1 VHSLKSFETH
11 DSLTTFLNG
20 SFEPFFAKEPIM
32 PARFQANT
40 LPLLIGSLPLQ
51 DHGEALE
58 LVFDHTPEIPLW
70 VQLPAFPQER
80 MIPQFMPGLPGL
92 TLENDKVFINTGAE
106 NFDDQLLEFYEEYM
120 AVADGQKDL
129 EHTRFVLTAETAKGF
144 TEFMERSKSLSSP
157 PVAVK
162 GQITGPITFSTGV
175 HDQNKNAIFYNEQ
188 IRDAAVKLIALKA
201 KWQARQLAS
210 LGCPVIIFFDEPA
223 LAGYGTSEFIS
234 ISHAEITLCFAEVME
249 AVQSEGA
256 LAGVHVCANT
266 DWSLVLESPAEIVSF
281 DAYSYFDRF
290 ILYPDL
296 IKKFIESGKILAWGI
311 VPTGNAE
318 DIEKETT
325 DSLVALWDEKARAIE
340 ALGIDRSRILAQSL
354 ITPSCGAGSLSL
366 DLAKKVLKITR
377 EVSEQVKRL

>member
-1 VHSLKSFETH
+1 MS
-11 DSLTTFLNG
+11 
-20 SFEPFFAKEPIM
+20 AK
-32 PARFQANT
+32 FQANA
-40 LPLLIGSLPLQ
+40 LPLLIGSLPLK
-51 DHGEALE
+51 DHAEALK

-70 VQLPAFPQER
+70 IQLPAFPQEQ

-92 TLENDKVFINTGAE
+92 TLKNEKIYIDTGAE
-106 NFDDQLLEFYEEYM
+106 NFDDQVLEFYEDYM
-120 AVADGQKDL
+120 AVVDGEKDL
-129 EHTRFVLTAETAKGF
+129 DHTRFVLTAETARGF
-144 TEFMERSKSLSSP
+144 LEFVKYTRSLSP
-157 PVAVK
+157 LPVAVK
-162 GQITGPITFSTGV
+162 GQITGPITFATGI

-201 KWQARQLAS
+201 KWQVRQLSA

-234 ISHAEITLCFAEVME
+234 ISRDEISPCFEEVME
-249 AVQSEGA
+249 AVRSEGG

-266 DWSLVLESPAEIVSF
+266 DWSLVLESSADIVSF

-290 ILYPDL
+290 ILYPDP
-296 IKKFIESGKILAWGI
+296 IKTFIESGKILAWGI
-311 VPTGNAE
+311 VPTGDAE

-325 DSLVALWDEKARAIE
+325 DSLLAQWEEKTQAIV
-340 ALGIDRSRILAQSL
+340 ALGIDRSKLMAQSL

-377 EVSEQVKRL
+377 EVSDRVRQV

>member
-1 VHSLKSFETH
+1 
-11 DSLTTFLNG
+11 
-20 SFEPFFAKEPIM
+20 M

-58 LVFDHTPEIPLW
+58 LVFNHTPEIPLW
-70 VQLPAFPQER
+70 VQLPSFPQER

-92 TLENDKVFINTGAE
+92 ILENDKVFINTAAE
-106 NFDDQLLEFYEEYM
+106 NFDDQILEFYEEYM
-120 AVADGQKDL
+120 AVADGEKDL
-129 EHTRFVLTAETAKGF
+129 DHTRFVLTTETAKGF
-144 TEFMERSKSLSSP
+144 TAFMVRSKSLSSP

-162 GQITGPITFSTGV
+162 GQITGPITFTTGV

-188 IRDAAVKLIALKA
+188 IRDVAVKLIALKA
-201 KWQARQLAS
+201 KWQARQLSS
-210 LGCPVIIFFDEPA
+210 LDCPVIIFFDEPA

-234 ISHAEITLCFAEVME
+234 ISHDEINVCFAEVME

-296 IKKFIESGKILAWGI
+296 IRKFIESGKILAWGI

-366 DLAKKVLKITR
+366 DLAKKVLRMTR